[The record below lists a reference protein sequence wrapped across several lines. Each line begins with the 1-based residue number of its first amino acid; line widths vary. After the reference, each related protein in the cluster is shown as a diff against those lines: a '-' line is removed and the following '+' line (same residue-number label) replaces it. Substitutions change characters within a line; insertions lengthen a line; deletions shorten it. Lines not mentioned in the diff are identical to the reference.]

1 MATISPAAAE
11 NSSLFEIDSE
21 LEAAFEAASQEQ
33 EQTGEIGAETR
44 QRCLALFAELGKKVD
59 RIAAYVRAT
68 EFKAR
73 AAKEEAARLSTRQ
86 KSAENRVLQ
95 VKSMLAYYLQA
106 RGLKRLEGQLN
117 TVRLQKNSQPSLR
130 LDPLTLPRDYQQ
142 ATITIAQPDW
152 ERVLALIPIAELRQ
166 KLESAVVTVEPNK
179 ELIRQ
184 DLQAGKQIS
193 GAELFKG
200 QHVRFE

>member
-1 MATISPAAAE
+1 MATTSQPSAE
-11 NSSLFEIDSE
+11 NSSLFEIDQE

-33 EQTGEIGAETR
+33 QQTGEIGEETR

-73 AAKEEAARLSTRQ
+73 AAKEEATRLSARQ

-95 VKSMLAYYLQA
+95 VKNMLAYYLQT

-130 LDPLTLPRDYQQ
+130 LDPLILPREYQQ
-142 ATITIAQPDW
+142 ATVTIAQPDW
-152 ERVLALIPIAELRQ
+152 ERVLALIPVTELRQ
-166 KLESAVVTVEPNK
+166 KLESAVVGVDK
-179 ELIRQ
+179 DLIRRE
-184 DLQAGKQIS
+184 LQAGKQIS

-200 QHVRFE
+200 EHIRFE

>member
-1 MATISPAAAE
+1 MATISPTTAE
-11 NSSLFEIDSE
+11 NSSLFEIDQE

-33 EQTGEIGAETR
+33 EQTGEIGEQTR

-73 AAKEEAARLSTRQ
+73 AAKEEAIRLSARQ

-95 VKSMLAYYLQA
+95 VKSMLAYYLQS
-106 RGLKRLEGQLN
+106 RGLKRLEGELN
-117 TVRLQKNSQPSLR
+117 TIRLQKNGQPSLR
-130 LDPLTLPRDYQQ
+130 LDPLILPREYQQ

-152 ERVLALIPIAELRQ
+152 ERLLALIPIAELRQ
-166 KLESAVVTVEPNK
+166 KLESAVIGVEPNK
-179 ELIRQ
+179 DLIRQ
-184 DLQAGKQIS
+184 DLQAGKTIS

-200 QHVRFE
+200 EHIRFE

>member
-1 MATISPAAAE
+1 MATISSTSAE
-11 NSSLFEIDSE
+11 NSSLFEIDQE
-21 LEAAFEAASQEQ
+21 LEAAFEAATQEE
-33 EQTGEIGAETR
+33 EQTGEIGEETR
-44 QRCLALFAELGKKVD
+44 QHCLALFAELGKKVD

-73 AAKEEAARLSTRQ
+73 AAKEEAARLSARQ

-95 VKSMLAYYLQA
+95 VKSMLAYYLQT

-117 TVRLQKNSQPSLR
+117 TVRLQKNIQTSLR
-130 LDPLTLPRDYQQ
+130 LDPFMLPHDYQQ
-142 ATITIAQPDW
+142 ATITIPQPDW
-152 ERVLALIPIAELRQ
+152 ERALALIPIAELRQ
-166 KLESAVVTVEPNK
+166 KLESAVVVGPNK

-200 QHVRFE
+200 EHIRFE

>member
-1 MATISPAAAE
+1 MATISPTTAE
-11 NSSLFEIDSE
+11 NSSLFEIDQE
-21 LEAAFEAASQEQ
+21 LEDAFEAASQEQ
-33 EQTGEIGAETR
+33 EQTGEIGEEAR

-73 AAKEEAARLSTRQ
+73 AAKEEATRLLARQ

-152 ERVLALIPIAELRQ
+152 DRVLALIPIAELRQ
-166 KLESAVVTVEPNK
+166 KLESTVVAVEPSK
-179 ELIRQ
+179 DLIRQ
-184 DLQAGKQIS
+184 ELQAGKQIS

-200 QHVRFE
+200 EHIRFE